1 MLAKLIAA
9 ALTLGVSH
17 VLGAAVSIR
26 QAPDASG
33 CDYDAIV
40 VGGGPSGLSALSGLA
55 RVRRNVLLIDSGVYR
70 NGPTRHLHD
79 LIGLDGITP
88 AYYRWL
94 AREQL
99 SHYDTVQMSNG
110 TVTKIEPQANNT
122 FFRVTTD
129 GKQLTARKIVLAT
142 GLRDILPATPG
153 IRENWG
159 KGIYWCPW
167 CDGKEHADQ
176 GLGLLAPM
184 GKVPGLVREMATLNQ
199 DVVAFVNGTDVPDMG
214 AVADDDFGP
223 GWETYLELRK
233 IKIYNE
239 TIESIERLSTASAGD
254 ASLPTYPEYDLFR
267 VHLAGGEVVERG
279 AFFAK
284 FTDELASSVGPDM
297 GVRLDGGRLTADYAK
312 GLITNI
318 PGVYAVG
325 DANTDGATNIPH
337 ALFSGKR
344 AAIYLHVQLERET
357 ANAQIAAYKQER
369 DVVEEEDVRALWERM
384 NGEPGDLLYAGE
396 YRE

>member
-1 MLAKLIAA
+1 MLVNLAIAT
-9 ALTLGVSH
+9 LTLGVSR
-17 VLGAAVSIR
+17 VLGAAVSIN
-26 QAPDASG
+26 QAPDVSE

-79 LIGLDGITP
+79 LIGLDGLAP

-99 SHYDTVQMSNG
+99 SQYDTVQMTNG

-129 GKQLTARKIVLAT
+129 TTQLTARKIVLAT

-153 IRENWG
+153 IGENWG

-176 GLGLLAPM
+176 GLGLLANFSA
-184 GKVPGLVREMATLNQ
+184 VPRLVREMATLNQ
-199 DVVAFVNGTDVPDMG
+199 DVVAFVNGTDVPEMRAAAG
-214 AVADDDFGP
+214 DDFP

-239 TIESIERLSTASAGD
+239 TIESIERLATAAAGD
-254 ASLPTYPEYDLFR
+254 PSLATYPEYDLFR
-267 VHLAGGEVVERG
+267 VHLAGGEVVERA

-284 FTDELASSVGPDM
+284 FNDELASTVGPDM
-297 GVRLDGGRLTADYAK
+297 GVTLEEGRLTANYAK
-312 GLITNI
+312 GLLTNI

-357 ANAQIAAYKQER
+357 ASAQIEAYKQGR
-369 DVVEEEDVRALWERM
+369 DVVEEEDVRSLWERM
-384 NGEPGDLLYAGE
+384 NGEPGDVLYAGE

>member
-1 MLAKLIAA
+1 MSWPLSTAP
-9 ALTLGVSH
+9 TSPTW
-17 VLGAAVSIR
+17 VLSPTMTS
-26 QAPDASG
+26 AP
-33 CDYDAIV
+33 
-40 VGGGPSGLSALSGLA
+40 GG
-55 RVRRNVLLIDSGVYR
+55 
-70 NGPTRHLHD
+70 
-79 LIGLDGITP
+79 
-88 AYYRWL
+88 
-94 AREQL
+94 
-99 SHYDTVQMSNG
+99 
-110 TVTKIEPQANNT
+110 
-122 FFRVTTD
+122 
-129 GKQLTARKIVLAT
+129 
-142 GLRDILPATPG
+142 
-153 IRENWG
+153 
-159 KGIYWCPW
+159 
-167 CDGKEHADQ
+167 
-176 GLGLLAPM
+176 
-184 GKVPGLVREMATLNQ
+184 
-199 DVVAFVNGTDVPDMG
+199 
-214 AVADDDFGP
+214 
-223 GWETYLELRK
+223 ETYLELRK